1 MIDPDRLSQIDTL
14 WTVVRRA
21 HDDDG
26 ASQVAQAQQALLER
40 YGPAA
45 LRYLRAVVK
54 DRDGADEVYQDF
66 AVKFLRGD
74 FAKVSPDKGRF
85 RAFLKTVLFRMA
97 MDYHRKGLRGPKVHE
112 IASDFDPAGEDGG
125 AENHEKFIASWR
137 EELLSRTWTALEQHE
152 AATQKPMHTVL
163 KVRVEQPDAH
173 SPELAAAVSQRLGR
187 EITPENVR
195 VMLHRAREKFGE
207 LLLDEVVH
215 SLDSPTRDDLE
226 DELGELRLLEYCQPA
241 LAKRAE

>member
-21 HDDDG
+21 HDDR
-26 ASQVAQAQQALLER
+26 ASQVTDAQQALLER
-40 YGPAA
+40 YGTAA
-45 LRYLRAVVK
+45 QRYLRAVVK
-54 DRDGADEVYQDF
+54 DRDGAEEVYQDF

-74 FAKVSPDKGRF
+74 FASVSPERGRF

-97 MDYHRKGLRGPKVHE
+97 MDFHRRGARGPKVHE
-112 IASDFDPAGEDGG
+112 MASDFDPAGDDGG
-125 AENHEKFIASWR
+125 AENHEQFVASWR
-137 EELLSRTWTALEQHE
+137 EELLAKTWSALEHYE
-152 AATQKPMHTVL
+152 NESGKPMHTVL
-163 KVRVEQPDAH
+163 RVRVEQPDAH

-187 EITPENVR
+187 EITAENVR

-207 LLLDEVVH
+207 LLLDEVVQ
-215 SLDSPTRDDLE
+215 SLDRPTRDDLE

-241 LAKRAE
+241 LAKRA